1 VNASLG
7 QDNGTERARKVGR
20 DLTSGSIPRHLIAF
34 SLPMLAGS
42 LLQSAY
48 SFVNAFWVG
57 RFLGPRAL
65 AAVTVSIPAVFV
77 MIAAAAGLTLAS
89 NIVIAQHYGARD
101 WERLRSTVETS
112 VTLVL
117 GASVVLMVFGLV
129 FSKELLHLVN
139 APPDIFAMSLRY
151 IRIVMLSLPLSF
163 AIFLI
168 GSMLRGIGD
177 SKTPVYFQAVSVLL
191 NATLDPLL
199 MFGWAGFPRLGLNG
213 TAWATLFSQSAAVVS
228 LLVFVAKRHPLVMP
242 DWGCLRP
249 QRDTARLL
257 LTIGL
262 PAMVQQSVV
271 SVSMFGIT
279 RFVSA
284 FGSTADAAFG
294 AALRIDQIAFLPS
307 LTLGIAVSTLAG
319 QNLGARKPER
329 VGQIFWW
336 GAAVSVLISSVIAA
350 AAITVPQVFLRI
362 FLTDPKVI
370 DIGVGYLRIV
380 GFTYVL
386 YSLMF
391 VSNGVING
399 AGHTFATTIIS
410 MLALW
415 GIRLPLAW
423 LLSHYLHSATGIW
436 IAMLT
441 SVGVGMTLSVVY
453 YSTGRWKTPMTR
465 SRAEIGRGSG
475 PISSCPPHGISR
487 H

>member
-1 VNASLG
+1 
-7 QDNGTERARKVGR
+7 
-20 DLTSGSIPRHLIAF
+20 
-34 SLPMLAGS
+34 
-42 LLQSAY
+42 
-48 SFVNAFWVG
+48 
-57 RFLGPRAL
+57 
-65 AAVTVSIPAVFV
+65 
-77 MIAAAAGLTLAS
+77 
-89 NIVIAQHYGARD
+89 
-101 WERLRSTVETS
+101 
-112 VTLVL
+112 
-117 GASVVLMVFGLV
+117 
-129 FSKELLHLVN
+129 
-139 APPDIFAMSLRY
+139 
-151 IRIVMLSLPLSF
+151 MLSLPLSF

-294 AALRIDQIAFLPS
+294 AALRIDQIAFLPA
-307 LTLGIAVSTLAG
+307 LTLGVAVSTLAG
-319 QNLGARKPER
+319 QNLGASKPER
-329 VGQIFWW
+329 VGQVFWW
-336 GAAVSVLISSVIAA
+336 GTAVSVLISSIIAS

-362 FLTDPKVI
+362 FLTDPHVI
-370 DIGVGYLRIV
+370 EIGVGYLRIV

-399 AGHTFATTIIS
+399 AGHTFATTAIS
-410 MLALW
+410 MFSLW

-423 LLSHYLHSATGIW
+423 LLARYLHSATGIW

-441 SVGVGMTLSVVY
+441 SVGVGMILSLIY
-453 YSTGRWKTPMTR
+453 YSTGRWRTPIAR
-465 SRAEIGRGSG
+465 SRGGAARASG
-475 PISSCPPHGISR
+475 PV
-487 H
+487 